1 MIIKC
6 QEHYDKVVEYAKSI
20 GDNTHYDKVVEYA
33 KSIGDNTLQQCIER
47 LQQWEKNS
55 NGKYEIELYRDF
67 APHSF
72 GFAERTPDG
81 RTGVVGGVLYH
92 GRPDESYAVMLNP
105 FHGWSIHT

>member
-6 QEHYDKVVEYAKSI
+6 QEHY
-20 GDNTHYDKVVEYA
+20 NKVVEYA

-67 APHSF
+67 APHSKELPT
-72 GFAERTPDG
+72 GGQESSEGYSIMADRT
-81 RTGVVGGVLYH
+81 
-92 GRPDESYAVMLNP
+92 N
-105 FHGWSIHT
+105 HTP

>member
-6 QEHYDKVVEYAKSI
+6 QE
-20 GDNTHYDKVVEYA
+20 HYDKVVEYA

-47 LQQWEKNS
+47 LQ
-55 NGKYEIELYRDF
+55 
-67 APHSF
+67 
-72 GFAERTPDG
+72 
-81 RTGVVGGVLYH
+81 GVVGGVLYH